1 MRILVCGSLAFDRIM
16 PFPGRF
22 SEHILPDKIH
32 ILNVCFLVNGVEEKF
47 GGTAGNI
54 AYSLALLGEK
64 PVIVGCAGKDFG
76 PYDAWLA
83 KLGLSREGIRRI
95 EDEHTAGAY
104 ITTDLSDNQITGF
117 NPGAMKHPS
126 NYDFSGCNPADTL
139 AIISPGNVTD
149 MIEYPR
155 TFRKLGIPYIFDPG
169 QQITAL
175 SGPDMLDAITGSFML
190 VTNDYELELVMKATG
205 QDREALK
212 ERTTFLVTTLGEQGS
227 LVAGGGAETRVPA
240 APVDKALDPTG
251 AGDAFRSGM
260 LKGLAL
266 GKSVPEAARLGSV
279 CAAYAVE
286 RKGTQEHSFS
296 FEEFRAR
303 YQGVFGPLS

>member
-126 NYDFSGCNPADTL
+126 NFDFSGCNPSDTL
-139 AIISPGNVTD
+139 AIISPTNVTD

-155 TFRKLGIPYIFDPG
+155 ALRKLGIPYIFDPG
-169 QQITAL
+169 QQIPAL
-175 SGPDMLDAITGSFML
+175 SGPDMLEAITGSFML
-190 VTNDYELELVMKATG
+190 VTNDYELEMVMKAT
-205 QDREALK
+205 E
-212 ERTTFLVTTLGEQGS
+212 
-227 LVAGGGAETRVPA
+227 A
-240 APVDKALDPTG
+240 APRPECPQRRWTRPWTPRERATRFAPGCSRAWPWARTCPRRPGWV
-251 AGDAFRSGM
+251 RSARPMPWSARAPRSIPSPSRSSAPAIRGYS
-260 LKGLAL
+260 APC
-266 GKSVPEAARLGSV
+266 PEARRPPAGKEAS
-279 CAAYAVE
+279 
-286 RKGTQEHSFS
+286 
-296 FEEFRAR
+296 
-303 YQGVFGPLS
+303 